1 MVRFVIGLIALMIAI
16 DYARHGRD
24 RWGIAGGWIGLCIY
38 GLAS

>member
-1 MVRFVIGLIALMIAI
+1 LLISLAI
-16 DYARHGRD
+16 VVDYARHGRD